1 MEVEAL
7 KKYKGQWVSVVVRGV
22 PRTAGGYLYLVGKD
36 FIGIKNVSE
45 KIHEIMI
52 SAEDIVSVLIK
63 KQEGENNGRSNLL
76 QDESLVSRDEKGKQ
90 DS

>member
-7 KKYKGQWVSVVVRGV
+7 KKYEGQWVSVVVRGV

-36 FIGIKNVSE
+36 FIGIKNVSD
-45 KIHEIMI
+45 KIHEIVI

-63 KQEGENNGRSNLL
+63 KQEGENKNGRDSL
-76 QDESLVSRDEKGKQ
+76 QKESLGRRNA
-90 DS
+90 